1 MFIEINIIIYL
12 LELLCP
18 IEKNRIKIKEIFN
31 HPWVLGFEKEYRRFK
46 AEGESESKGEESVI
60 EDSSKGEI
68 VINTNIE
75 QNQKERCS
83 ANNNNLNEINDE
95 ISDINDDKENN
106 FIKMQTQNIT
116 SNKLTI
122 RGNEEKKEKENLGN

>member
-1 MFIEINIIIYL
+1 
-12 LELLCP
+12 
-18 IEKNRIKIKEIFN
+18 
-31 HPWVLGFEKEYRRFK
+31 LGFEKEYRRFK